1 MPFGVPVHGVAG
13 VVRSLRSVYATTG
26 CGLAEDGSTT
36 AVALAM
42 SNHAMAI
49 RSDLLVHRF
58 DT

>member
-1 MPFGVPVHGVAG
+1 MPFGVPVHGVAR
-13 VVRSLRSVYATTG
+13 VVRSLRSDHDRLG
-26 CGLAEDGSTT
+26 FRRDGSTT